1 MPYFKNDNV
10 NILFIHIPKTGGTS
24 LENYFSKKYNI
35 DLNAK
40 SLFMYLCDKQ
50 KITNN
55 ILINS
60 SLQHMKYIDIFN
72 YKDFFRINFDNI
84 KIITIVRNP
93 YERIISDLFHF
104 KFINVNTTQDEVFY
118 IINKYLYDTNL
129 DNHNIPQYL
138 FITNSNCDLVS
149 NIYILHTETLISDM
163 HGLGYTDFNIYENVN
178 ENKHNI
184 NYYSYLNNDSIKLIN
199 DFYDY
204 DFILFNYPK
213 KMVF

>member
-24 LENYFSKKYNI
+24 LDSYFSKKYNI

-138 FITNSNCDLVS
+138 FITNSNCDLIP
-149 NIYILHTETLISDM
+149 NIYILHAETLISDM
-163 HGLGYTDFNIYENVN
+163 HDLGYTDFNIYENVN

-213 KMVF
+213 I

>member
-1 MPYFKNDNV
+1 MPYFKNNNV
-10 NILFIHIPKTGGTS
+10 NLLFIHIPKTGGTS
-24 LENYFSKKYNI
+24 LENYFSAKYNI
-35 DLNAK
+35 DLTTK
-40 SLFMYLCDKQ
+40 SLFMNLSDEE
-50 KITNN
+50 KIINN

-72 YKDFFRINFDNI
+72 YKDFFGINFDNI

-104 KFINVNTTQDEVFY
+104 KFMNVNNSQEEVFN
-118 IINKYLYDTNL
+118 IIKIYLYNTNL
-129 DNHNIPQYL
+129 DNHNIPQYI
-138 FITNSNCDLVS
+138 FIINSNCDFAPNL
-149 NIYILHTETLISDM
+149 YILHAETLISDM
-163 HGLGYTDFNIYENVN
+163 HGLGYTDFNRYENVN

-213 KMVF
+213 I